1 MKYTHYDY
9 LELAP
14 GSNSARIETA
24 YISLL
29 ERLQYG
35 ASESGQDLSG
45 LLRRIHTAYEV
56 LSDPQKREQYDA
68 SLADEAAQADMEL
81 KSLLDQPAVRLRRH
95 VQDAPRE
102 LLAAITQ
109 IAA

>member
-1 MKYTHYDY
+1 VNYTHYDY
-9 LELAP
+9 LEVAP

-24 YISLL
+24 YIALL

-56 LSDPQKREQYDA
+56 LSDPQKRATYDT
-68 SLADEAAQADMEL
+68 SLADEAAQADIEL
-81 KSLLDQPAVRLRRH
+81 RRLLDQPIAPSRRH
-95 VQDAPRE
+95 VQDVPRE
-102 LLAAITQ
+102 FLDAIAQ